1 MPLFENLH
9 DPAPCRIKRSKIEAF
24 PGGSPRLGPLPAPL
38 WTRKLLDRTLVT
50 IAETETIEEAFRRL
64 NANMLG
70 ILFAQD
76 AGGRVVGAVTD
87 GDIRRKLL
95 SGTSIAEQVATCV
108 NRNFVWALSGGPREQ
123 ILKLLDQRVHVV
135 PILDSERRLVDV
147 FSRDLFQLNEES
159 EVFARARSPVRI
171 SFSGGGTDLTHYFVD
186 NDGGSVI
193 NATIAMYAHAT
204 LRRRNDGRIRIYS
217 HDFKQTVEVDNLAAL
232 GSDGELALIKSV
244 IRLIKPPYGFDLDVS
259 ADFPVGSGLGG
270 SAVVSSAIIGCF
282 NEFRSD
288 QWDRHEIAEMA
299 FQAERLMLNI
309 PGGWQDQYATVFGG
323 FNHMEFSSDQ
333 NTIVPLRLD
342 SNIIAELEE
351 SLILCY
357 TGFNHDSGSIH
368 QDQKTQHESRD
379 AVAAAAR
386 QKEVTREIR
395 RHLLRGRL
403 LDCGRLI
410 DEAWHAKRRLSAKI
424 SSNELDAIYE
434 LAKANGAVGG
444 KLLGAGGGGY
454 FIFFVR
460 PFERYPLITALED
473 KGLRCSRIS
482 FEENGLRTWK
492 SRIPAES
499 TQNVGNAARP
509 SQAM

>member
-1 MPLFENLH
+1 
-9 DPAPCRIKRSKIEAF
+9 
-24 PGGSPRLGPLPAPL
+24 
-38 WTRKLLDRTLVT
+38 LLDRTLVT
-50 IAETETIEEAFRRL
+50 IAETDTIEEAFRRL

-70 ILFAQD
+70 ILFARD
-76 AGGRVVGAVTD
+76 AEGRVIGAVTD
-87 GDIRRKLL
+87 GDIRRRLL
-95 SGTSIAEQVATCV
+95 TGLSIHGQVTTCI
-108 NRNFVWALSGGPREQ
+108 NRDFVWAPAGGPREQ

-135 PILDSERRLVDV
+135 PILDSDMRLVDV
-147 FSRDLFQLNEES
+147 ISRDLFQLGEEG

-186 NDGGSVI
+186 NDGGAVI

-204 LRRRNDGRIRIYS
+204 LRRRNDDRIRIYS
-217 HDFKQTVEVDNLAAL
+217 HDFRRTVEAESLATL
-232 GSDGELALIKSV
+232 GSDGELSLIKSV
-244 IRLIKPPYGFDLDVS
+244 IRLIKPPYGFDLEVS

-342 SNIIAELEE
+342 PNIIAELEE
-351 SLILCY
+351 SLVLCY
-357 TGFNHDSGSIH
+357 TGLNRNSGSIH
-368 QDQKTQHESRD
+368 RDQKTHHESSD

-410 DEAWHAKRRLSAKI
+410 DEAWHAKRRLSSLI
-424 SSNELDAIYE
+424 SSGELDDIYE
-434 LAKANGAVGG
+434 LAKTNGAVGG

-454 FIFFVR
+454 FLFFVR

-473 KGLRCSRIS
+473 KGLSCSRIA
-482 FEENGLRTWK
+482 FEESGLHTWK
-492 SRIPAES
+492 SRIPTAI
-499 TQNVGNAARP
+499 TGVAPLRAK
-509 SQAM
+509 

>member
-1 MPLFENLH
+1 MV
-9 DPAPCRIKRSKIEAF
+9 
-24 PGGSPRLGPLPAPL
+24 
-38 WTRKLLDRTLVT
+38 DRTLVT

-64 NANMLG
+64 NLNMLG

-76 AGGRVVGAVTD
+76 SSGRVVGAVTD

-95 SGTSIAEQVATCV
+95 GGISIRDQVASCV
-108 NRNFVWALSGGPREQ
+108 NRDFVWAKADAPREQ

-135 PILDSERRLVDV
+135 PILDTERRLVDV
-147 FSRDLFQLNEES
+147 FSRDLFNLSEES

-186 NDGGSVI
+186 NGGAVL

-204 LRRRNDGRIRIYS
+204 LRRRSDSRIKIYS
-217 HDFKQTVEVDNLAAL
+217 HDFRCTVEAENLAAL
-232 GSDGELALIKSV
+232 GSGGELALIKSV
-244 IRLIKPPYGFDLDVS
+244 IRLIKPTYGFDLDVS

-323 FNHMEFSSDQ
+323 FNHMEFSSEQ

-342 SNIIAELEE
+342 PNIIAELEE
-351 SLILCY
+351 SLLLCY
-357 TGFNHDSGSIH
+357 TGFNHDSGEVH
-368 QDQKTQHESRD
+368 RDQKAQHQSSD

-386 QKEVTREIR
+386 QKEMTREIR
-395 RHLLRGRL
+395 HHLLRGQL

-410 DEAWHAKRRLSAKI
+410 DEAWHAKRRLSSKI
-424 SSNELDAIYE
+424 SSTELDAIYDH
-434 LAKANGAVGG
+434 AKANGAVGG

-460 PFERYPLITALED
+460 PFERYPLITALEG
-473 KGLRCSRIS
+473 KGLRCSRIT

-492 SRIPAES
+492 SRIPAAPYRS
-499 TQNVGNAARP
+499 AA
-509 SQAM
+509 SN

>member
-1 MPLFENLH
+1 
-9 DPAPCRIKRSKIEAF
+9 
-24 PGGSPRLGPLPAPL
+24 
-38 WTRKLLDRTLVT
+38 LLDRTLVT
-50 IAETETIEEAFRRL
+50 IAETDTIEDAFRRL
-64 NANMLG
+64 NTNMLG

-76 AGGRVVGAVTD
+76 ALGRVVGAVTD
-87 GDIRRKLL
+87 GDIRRRLL
-95 SGTSIAEQVATCV
+95 GGTSIRERVATCV
-108 NRNFVWALSGGPREQ
+108 NRNFVWARAGGPREQ

-135 PILDSERRLVDV
+135 PILDSDMRLVDV
-147 FSRDLFQLNEES
+147 FSRDLFQLSEES

-186 NDGGSVI
+186 NDGGAVI

-204 LRRRNDGRIRIYS
+204 LRRRSDGRIRVYS
-217 HDFKQTVEVDNLAAL
+217 HDFRRTVEAESLATL

-244 IRLIKPPYGFDLDVS
+244 IRLIKPAYGFDLDVS

-323 FNHMEFSSDQ
+323 FNYMEFSSDQ

-342 SNIIAELEE
+342 PDVIAELEE
-351 SLILCY
+351 SLVLCY
-357 TGFNHDSGSIH
+357 TGSNHDSGSIH
-368 QDQKTQHESRD
+368 RDQKTVSQKSSE
-379 AVAAAAR
+379 AAAAAAQ
-386 QKEVTREIR
+386 QKELTREIR
-395 RHLLRGRL
+395 RHLLRGQL

-410 DEAWHAKRRLSAKI
+410 DEAWHAKRRLSPLI
-424 SSNELDAIYE
+424 SSPELDAMYE

-444 KLLGAGGGGY
+444 KLLGAGGGG
-454 FIFFVR
+454 FFMFFVR
-460 PFERYPLITALED
+460 PFHRYPLTTALEAQ
-473 KGLRCSRIS
+473 GLRCSHIA
-482 FEENGLRTWK
+482 FEESGLRTWK
-492 SRIPAES
+492 SRIKS
-499 TQNVGNAARP
+499 
-509 SQAM
+509 

>member
-1 MPLFENLH
+1 MV
-9 DPAPCRIKRSKIEAF
+9 
-24 PGGSPRLGPLPAPL
+24 
-38 WTRKLLDRTLVT
+38 DRTLVT

-64 NANMLG
+64 NLNMLG

-76 AGGRVVGAVTD
+76 SSGRVVGAVTD

-95 SGTSIAEQVATCV
+95 GGISIRDQVASCV
-108 NRNFVWALSGGPREQ
+108 NRDFVWAKADAPREQ

-135 PILDSERRLVDV
+135 PILDTERRLVDV
-147 FSRDLFQLNEES
+147 FSRDLFNLSEES

-186 NDGGSVI
+186 NGGAVI

-204 LRRRNDGRIRIYS
+204 LRRRSDSRIKIYS
-217 HDFKQTVEVDNLAAL
+217 HDFRCTVEAENLAAL
-232 GSDGELALIKSV
+232 GSGGELALIKSV
-244 IRLIKPPYGFDLDVS
+244 IRLIKPTYGFDLDVS

-323 FNHMEFSSDQ
+323 FNHMEFSSEQ

-342 SNIIAELEE
+342 PNIIAELEE
-351 SLILCY
+351 SLLLCY
-357 TGFNHDSGSIH
+357 TGFNHDSGEVH
-368 QDQKTQHESRD
+368 RDQKAQHQSSD

-386 QKEVTREIR
+386 QKEMTREIR
-395 RHLLRGRL
+395 HHLLRGQL

-410 DEAWHAKRRLSAKI
+410 DEAWHAKRRLSSKI
-424 SSNELDAIYE
+424 SSTELDAIYDH
-434 LAKANGAVGG
+434 AKANGAVGG

-460 PFERYPLITALED
+460 PFERYPLITALEG
-473 KGLRCSRIS
+473 KGLRCSRIT

-492 SRIPAES
+492 SRIPAAPYRS
-499 TQNVGNAARP
+499 AA
-509 SQAM
+509 SN

>member
-1 MPLFENLH
+1 LADKSH
-9 DPAPCRIKRSKIEAF
+9 
-24 PGGSPRLGPLPAPL
+24 
-38 WTRKLLDRTLVT
+38 VT
-50 IAETETIEEAFRRL
+50 ITETETISEAFRRL

-76 AGGRVVGAVTD
+76 AEGRIVGAVTD
-87 GDIRRKLL
+87 GDIRRRLL
-95 SGTSIAEQVATCV
+95 TGISIQGEVASCI
-108 NRNFVWALSGGPREQ
+108 NRNFVWARAGAPREQ

-135 PILDSERRLVDV
+135 PILDAERRLVEV
-147 FSRDLFQLNEES
+147 FSRDLFSLSEES

-186 NDGGSVI
+186 NGGAVI

-217 HDFKQTVEVDNLAAL
+217 HDFRRTIEAENLAAL

-244 IRLIKPPYGFDLDVS
+244 IRLIKPSFGFDLDVS

-323 FNHMEFSSDQ
+323 FNHMEFSSEQ

-342 SNIIAELEE
+342 PNIIAELEE
-351 SLILCY
+351 SLVLCY
-357 TGFNHDSGSIH
+357 SGFNHDSGSVH
-368 QDQKTQHESRD
+368 RDQKAQHQTSD
-379 AVAAAAR
+379 AVAAAAK

-395 RHLLRGRL
+395 HYLLRGQL
-403 LDCGRLI
+403 LECGRLI
-410 DEAWHAKRRLSAKI
+410 DEAWHAKRRLSSKI
-424 SSNELDAIYE
+424 SSSELDSIYE
-434 LAKANGAVGG
+434 HAKTNGAVGG

-454 FIFFVR
+454 FLFFVR
-460 PFERYPLITALED
+460 PFERYPLIAALEE
-473 KGLRCSRIS
+473 KGLRCSRIA
-482 FEENGLRTWK
+482 FEESGLRTWK
-492 SRIPAES
+492 SRIPAP
-499 TQNVGNAARP
+499 AA
-509 SQAM
+509 

>member
-1 MPLFENLH
+1 LV
-9 DPAPCRIKRSKIEAF
+9 
-24 PGGSPRLGPLPAPL
+24 
-38 WTRKLLDRTLVT
+38 DRTLVT

-64 NANMLG
+64 NLNMLG

-76 AGGRVVGAVTD
+76 SSGRVVGAVTD

-95 SGTSIAEQVATCV
+95 DGISIRDQVASCV
-108 NRNFVWALSGGPREQ
+108 NRDFVWAKAGAPREQ

-135 PILDSERRLVDV
+135 PILDAERRLVEV
-147 FSRDLFQLNEES
+147 FSRDLFNLSEES

-186 NDGGSVI
+186 NGGAVI

-204 LRRRNDGRIRIYS
+204 LRRRSDSRIKIYS
-217 HDFKQTVEVDNLAAL
+217 HDFRCTVEAENLAAL
-232 GSDGELALIKSV
+232 GSGGELALIKSV
-244 IRLIKPPYGFDLDVS
+244 IRLIKPTYGFDLDVS

-323 FNHMEFSSDQ
+323 FNHMEFSSEQ

-342 SNIIAELEE
+342 PNIIAELEE
-351 SLILCY
+351 SLLLCY
-357 TGFNHDSGSIH
+357 TGFNHDSGEVH
-368 QDQKTQHESRD
+368 RDQKAQHQSSD

-395 RHLLRGRL
+395 HHLLRGQL

-410 DEAWHAKRRLSAKI
+410 DEAWHAKRKLSSKI
-424 SSNELDAIYE
+424 SSTELDAIYDH
-434 LAKANGAVGG
+434 AKANGAVGG

-460 PFERYPLITALED
+460 PFERYPLITALEG
-473 KGLRCSRIS
+473 KGLRCSRIT

-492 SRIPAES
+492 SRIPGAPDRS
-499 TQNVGNAARP
+499 AA
-509 SQAM
+509 SN

>member
-1 MPLFENLH
+1 M
-9 DPAPCRIKRSKIEAF
+9 
-24 PGGSPRLGPLPAPL
+24 
-38 WTRKLLDRTLVT
+38 TLADKSHLT
-50 IAETETIEEAFRRL
+50 IAETETITEAFRRL

-76 AGGRVVGAVTD
+76 AEGRIVGAVTD
-87 GDIRRKLL
+87 GDIRRRLL
-95 SGTSIAEQVATCV
+95 TGISLHGQVASCI
-108 NRNFVWALSGGPREQ
+108 NRDFVWARAGAPREQ

-135 PILDSERRLVDV
+135 PILDTDGRLVDV
-147 FSRDLFQLNEES
+147 FSRDLFNLGDES

-186 NDGGSVI
+186 NGGAVI
-193 NATIAMYAHAT
+193 SATIAMYAHAT
-204 LRRRNDGRIRIYS
+204 LRRRSDGRIRIYS
-217 HDFKQTVEVDNLAAL
+217 HDFRRTIEADDLAAL
-232 GSDGELALIKSV
+232 GCEGELSLIKSV
-244 IRLIKPPYGFDLDVS
+244 VRLIKPAYGFDLDVS

-323 FNHMEFSSDQ
+323 FNHMEFSSEQ

-342 SNIIAELEE
+342 PNIIAELEE
-351 SLILCY
+351 SLVLCY
-357 TGFNHDSGSIH
+357 TGFNHDSGSVH
-368 QDQKTQHESRD
+368 RDQKAQHQTSD
-379 AVAAAAR
+379 AIAAAAK

-395 RHLLRGRL
+395 HHLLRGQL
-403 LDCGRLI
+403 LECGRLI
-410 DEAWHAKRRLSAKI
+410 DEAWHAKRRLSSKI
-424 SSNELDAIYE
+424 SSSELDGIYE
-434 LAKANGAVGG
+434 HAKENGAVGG

-460 PFERYPLITALED
+460 PFERYPLIAALED
-473 KGLRCSRIS
+473 KGLRCSRIA

-492 SRIPAES
+492 SRFPAPLAEIIS
-499 TQNVGNAARP
+499 RR
-509 SQAM
+509 

>member
-1 MPLFENLH
+1 MQ
-9 DPAPCRIKRSKIEAF
+9 
-24 PGGSPRLGPLPAPL
+24 
-38 WTRKLLDRTLVT
+38 DRTLVT

-64 NANMLG
+64 NINMLG
-70 ILFAQD
+70 ILFAED
-76 AGGRVVGAVTD
+76 ADGRVVGAVTD

-95 SGTSIAEQVATCV
+95 VGGSIREQVATCV
-108 NRNFVWALSGGPREQ
+108 NRKFVWAPAGGPREQ

-135 PILDSERRLVDV
+135 PILDGERRLVDV
-147 FSRDLFQLNEES
+147 FSRDLFQLDEEN
-159 EVFARARSPVRI
+159 EVFARARSPVRV

-186 NDGGSVI
+186 NDGGAVI

-204 LRRRNDGRIRIYS
+204 LRRRHDKSIRIYS
-217 HDFKQTVEVDNLAAL
+217 HDFKQTVEAENLAAL
-232 GSDGELALIKSV
+232 GSDGDLALIKSV
-244 IRLIKPPYGFDLDVS
+244 VRLIKPPYGFDLEVS
-259 ADFPVGSGLGG
+259 ADFPIGSGLGG

-323 FNHMEFSSDQ
+323 FNHMEFFSDQ
-333 NTIVPLRLD
+333 NTIVPLRLEP
-342 SNIIAELEE
+342 NIIAELEE

-357 TGFNHDSGSIH
+357 TGLSRDGGAVHRE
-368 QDQKTQHESRD
+368 QKTHHRSDD

-395 RHLLRGRL
+395 RHLLRGKL

-410 DEAWHAKRRLSAKI
+410 DEAWHAKRRLSPAI
-424 SSNELDAIYE
+424 SSSDLDGIYE
-434 LAKANGAVGG
+434 LAKANGAIGG

-454 FIFFVR
+454 FMFFVR
-460 PFERYPLITALED
+460 PFERYPLITALQE
-473 KGLRCSRIS
+473 KGLRCSRVA
-482 FEENGLRTWK
+482 FEANGLRTWK
-492 SRIPAES
+492 SRIK
-499 TQNVGNAARP
+499 N
-509 SQAM
+509 

>member
-1 MPLFENLH
+1 LAETSHL
-9 DPAPCRIKRSKIEAF
+9 
-24 PGGSPRLGPLPAPL
+24 
-38 WTRKLLDRTLVT
+38 T

-64 NANMLG
+64 NANRLG

-76 AGGRVVGAVTD
+76 PGGRIVGAVTD
-87 GDIRRKLL
+87 GDIRRRMLA
-95 SGTSIAEQVATCV
+95 GITIHDRVAACI
-108 NRNFVWALSGGPREQ
+108 NHNFVWAQAGGPREQ

-135 PILDSERRLVDV
+135 PILDTEGRLVDV
-147 FSRDLFQLNEES
+147 FSRELFNLSEES

-171 SFSGGGTDLTHYFVD
+171 SFSGGGTDLTHYFVE
-186 NDGGSVI
+186 NDGGAVI
-193 NATIAMYAHAT
+193 NATIKMYAHAT
-204 LRRRNDGRIRIYS
+204 LRRRSDPHIRIYS
-217 HDFKQTVEVDNLAAL
+217 HDFRRTVEAGSLAEL
-232 GSDGELALIKSV
+232 GTGGDLALIKSV
-244 IRLIKPPYGFDLDVS
+244 VRLIKPTYGFELEVS

-282 NEFRSD
+282 NEFRGD

-342 SNIIAELEE
+342 PNIIAELEE
-351 SLILCY
+351 SLVLCY
-357 TGFNHDSGSIH
+357 SGAGHDSGAIH
-368 QDQKTQHESRD
+368 RDQKAQHATAD
-379 AVAAAAR
+379 AVTAAAK

-395 RHLLRGRL
+395 KHLLRGRL

-410 DEAWHAKRRLSAKI
+410 DEAWHAKRKLSSKI
-424 SSNELDAIYE
+424 SSGELDAIYDF
-434 LAKANGAVGG
+434 AKSNGAVGG

-454 FIFFVR
+454 FMFFVR
-460 PFERYPLITALED
+460 PFERYQLIAALEQQ
-473 KGLRCSRIS
+473 GHSCSRIM

-492 SRIPAES
+492 SRLPSSSRQAAAE
-499 TQNVGNAARP
+499 AARP
-509 SQAM
+509 KDH

>member
-1 MPLFENLH
+1 M
-9 DPAPCRIKRSKIEAF
+9 
-24 PGGSPRLGPLPAPL
+24 
-38 WTRKLLDRTLVT
+38 DRTLLT
-50 IAETETIEEAFRRL
+50 ISETETIEEAFRRL
-64 NANMLG
+64 NLNMLG

-76 AGGRVVGAVTD
+76 AGGRVIGAVTD

-95 SGTSIAEQVATCV
+95 GGLSIRDQVAACV
-108 NRNFVWALSGGPREQ
+108 NRDFVWARAGAPREQ
-123 ILKLLDQRVHVV
+123 ILKLLDQRVHIV
-135 PILDSERRLVDV
+135 PILDPERRLVDV
-147 FSRDLFQLNEES
+147 FSRDLFQIGEES

-186 NDGGSVI
+186 HDGGAVI

-204 LRRRNDGRIRIYS
+204 LRRRSDGRIRIYS
-217 HDFKQTVEVDNLAAL
+217 HDFRRTVEAKNLEEL

-244 IRLIKPPYGFDLDVS
+244 IRLIKPSYGFDLDVS

-323 FNHMEFSSDQ
+323 FNHMEFSSEH

-342 SNIIAELEE
+342 PNIVAELEE
-351 SLILCY
+351 SLVLCY
-357 TGFNHDSGSIH
+357 TGFNHDSGDVH
-368 QDQKTQHESRD
+368 RDQKSQHRKAD
-379 AVAAAAR
+379 AMAAAAR
-386 QKEVTREIR
+386 QKEMTREIR
-395 RHLLRGRL
+395 HHLLRGQL

-410 DEAWHAKRRLSAKI
+410 DEAWHAKRRMSSKI
-424 SSNELDAIYE
+424 SSTELDAIYDH
-434 LAKANGAVGG
+434 AKANGAVGG

-454 FIFFVR
+454 FVFFVR
-460 PFERYPLITALED
+460 PFERYPLIRALED
-473 KGLRCSRIS
+473 KGLRCSRIT

-492 SRIPAES
+492 SRIPA
-499 TQNVGNAARP
+499 TPARNAAA
-509 SQAM
+509 SN

>member
-1 MPLFENLH
+1 LVN
-9 DPAPCRIKRSKIEAF
+9 
-24 PGGSPRLGPLPAPL
+24 
-38 WTRKLLDRTLVT
+38 RTLVT

-64 NANMLG
+64 NLNMLG

-76 AGGRVVGAVTD
+76 TAGRVVGAVTD

-95 SGTSIAEQVATCV
+95 GGISIRDQVGSCV
-108 NRNFVWALSGGPREQ
+108 NRDFVWAKAGAPREQ

-135 PILDSERRLVDV
+135 PILDPEQRLVDV
-147 FSRDLFQLNEES
+147 FSRDLFSLSEES

-186 NDGGSVI
+186 NGGAVI
-193 NATIAMYAHAT
+193 NAAIAMYAHAS
-204 LRRRNDGRIRIYS
+204 LRRRNDSRIKIYS
-217 HDFKQTVEVDNLAAL
+217 HDFRCTVEAENLAAL
-232 GSDGELALIKSV
+232 GSGGELALIKSV
-244 IRLIKPPYGFDLDVS
+244 VRLIKPTYGFDLDVS
-259 ADFPVGSGLGG
+259 ADFPIGSGLGG

-288 QWDRHEIAEMA
+288 RWDRHEIAEMA

-342 SNIIAELEE
+342 PNIIAELEE
-351 SLILCY
+351 SLVLCY
-357 TGFNHDSGSIH
+357 TGFNHDSGEVH
-368 QDQKTQHESRD
+368 RDQKAQHQSND
-379 AVAAAAR
+379 ATAAAAR

-395 RHLLRGRL
+395 HHLLRGQL

-410 DEAWHAKRRLSAKI
+410 DEAWHAKRKLSSKI
-424 SSNELDAIYE
+424 SSTELDAIYD

-460 PFERYPLITALED
+460 PFERYPLITALEG
-473 KGLRCSRIS
+473 KGLRCSRIT

-492 SRIPAES
+492 SRIPAALS
-499 TQNVGNAARP
+499 RSATSN
-509 SQAM
+509 

>member
-1 MPLFENLH
+1 
-9 DPAPCRIKRSKIEAF
+9 
-24 PGGSPRLGPLPAPL
+24 LPDKSHL
-38 WTRKLLDRTLVT
+38 T

-95 SGTSIAEQVATCV
+95 DGVSIREQVATCI
-108 NRNFVWALSGGPREQ
+108 NRKFVWARAGGPREQ

-135 PILDSERRLVDV
+135 PILDSDMRLVDV
-147 FSRDLFQLNEES
+147 FSRDLFQLGEES

-186 NDGGSVI
+186 NDGGAVI

-204 LRRRNDGRIRIYS
+204 LRRRDDGRIRIYS
-217 HDFKQTVEVDNLAAL
+217 HDFRQTIEVENLAAL
-232 GSDGELALIKSV
+232 GSDGDLALIKSV
-244 IRLIKPPYGFDLDVS
+244 IRLIKPTYGFDLEVS

-288 QWDRHEIAEMA
+288 RWDRHEIAEMA

-333 NTIVPLRLD
+333 NTIVPLRLEP
-342 SNIIAELEE
+342 NIIAELEE
-351 SLILCY
+351 SLVLCY
-357 TGFNHDSGSIH
+357 TGLNRDSGSIH
-368 QDQKTQHESRD
+368 RDQKTHHESSD
-379 AVAAAAR
+379 AAAAAAR

-410 DEAWHAKRRLSAKI
+410 DEAWHAKRRLSPLI
-424 SSNELDAIYE
+424 SSNGLDDIYE
-434 LAKANGAVGG
+434 LAKTNGAVGG

-454 FIFFVR
+454 FLFFVR

-473 KGLRCSRIS
+473 KGLRCSRIA

-492 SRIPAES
+492 SRIPAAPTEKV
-499 TQNVGNAARP
+499 TGVAVPRAT
-509 SQAM
+509 

>member
-1 MPLFENLH
+1 
-9 DPAPCRIKRSKIEAF
+9 
-24 PGGSPRLGPLPAPL
+24 LGPE
-38 WTRKLLDRTLVT
+38 KLLDRALVT

-64 NANMLG
+64 NINKLG

-76 AGGRVVGAVTD
+76 AGGRVIGAVTD

-95 SGTSIAEQVATCV
+95 GGASLREPVAVCV
-108 NRNFVWALSGGPREQ
+108 NRDFVWAPSGGPREQ

-135 PILDSERRLVDV
+135 PILDREQRLVDV
-147 FSRDLFQLNEES
+147 FSRDLFQLGEES

-171 SFSGGGTDLTHYFVD
+171 SFSGGGTDLTHYFVS
-186 NDGGSVI
+186 NDGGAVI

-204 LRRRNDGRIRIYS
+204 LRRRADQSIRIYS
-217 HDFKQTVEVDNLAAL
+217 HDFRQTVDAANLAAL
-232 GSDGELALIKSV
+232 GTDGDLALIKSV
-244 IRLIKPPYGFDLDVS
+244 VRLIKPPYGFDLEVS

-333 NTIVPLRLD
+333 NTIVPLRLEP
-342 SNIIAELEE
+342 NIIAELEE
-351 SLILCY
+351 SLVLCY
-357 TGFNHDSGSIH
+357 TGLNRDSGAIH
-368 QDQKTQHESRD
+368 RDQKSHHESTE

-410 DEAWHAKRRLSAKI
+410 DEAWHAKRRLSASI
-424 SSNELDAIYE
+424 SSGTLDGIYD
-434 LAKANGAVGG
+434 LAKNNGAVGG

-454 FIFFVR
+454 FLFFVR
-460 PFERYPLITALED
+460 PFERYALITALQD
-473 KGLRCSRIS
+473 KGLHCSRIA

-492 SRIPAES
+492 SRIRS
-499 TQNVGNAARP
+499 
-509 SQAM
+509 

>member
-1 MPLFENLH
+1 
-9 DPAPCRIKRSKIEAF
+9 
-24 PGGSPRLGPLPAPL
+24 
-38 WTRKLLDRTLVT
+38 LLDRTLVT

-64 NANMLG
+64 NVNMLG
-70 ILFAQD
+70 ILFAED

-95 SGTSIAEQVATCV
+95 DGSSIREQVATCV
-108 NRNFVWALSGGPREQ
+108 NRKFVWALAGGPREQ

-135 PILDSERRLVDV
+135 PILDTEHRLVDV
-147 FSRDLFQLNEES
+147 FSRDLFQLDEEN
-159 EVFARARSPVRI
+159 EVFARARSPVRV

-186 NDGGSVI
+186 NDGGAVI

-204 LRRRNDGRIRIYS
+204 LRRRSHKSIRIYS
-217 HDFKQTVEVDNLAAL
+217 HDFKQTVEAANLSEL
-232 GSDGELALIKSV
+232 GGNGDLALIKSV
-244 IRLIKPPYGFDLDVS
+244 VRLIKPSYGFDLEVS
-259 ADFPVGSGLGG
+259 ADFPIGSGLGG

-323 FNHMEFSSDQ
+323 FNHMEFFSDQ
-333 NTIVPLRLD
+333 NTIVPLRLEP
-342 SNIIAELEE
+342 NIVAELEE

-357 TGFNHDSGSIH
+357 TGLTRDGGAVHRE
-368 QDQKTQHESRD
+368 QKTQHRSED

-395 RHLLRGRL
+395 RHLLRGQL

-410 DEAWHAKRRLSAKI
+410 DEAWHAKRRLSPAI
-424 SSNELDAIYE
+424 SSAELDGIYE
-434 LAKANGAVGG
+434 LAKANGAIGG

-454 FIFFVR
+454 FMFFVR
-460 PFERYPLITALED
+460 PFERYPLITALKE
-473 KGLRCSRIS
+473 KGLRCSRIA
-482 FEENGLRTWK
+482 FEPNGLRTWK
-492 SRIPAES
+492 SRIR
-499 TQNVGNAARP
+499 N
-509 SQAM
+509 

>member
-1 MPLFENLH
+1 
-9 DPAPCRIKRSKIEAF
+9 
-24 PGGSPRLGPLPAPL
+24 LPDKNHL
-38 WTRKLLDRTLVT
+38 T

-64 NANMLG
+64 NINKLG
-70 ILFAQD
+70 ILFVRD
-76 AGGRVVGAVTD
+76 DGGRVVGAVTD

-95 SGTSIAEQVATCV
+95 GGASIREQIATCV
-108 NRNFVWALSGGPREQ
+108 NRNFVWARAGGPREQ

-135 PILDSERRLVDV
+135 PILDAEGRLVEV
-147 FSRDLFQLNEES
+147 FSRDLFQINAES

-193 NATIAMYAHAT
+193 NATIALYAHAT

-217 HDFKQTVEVDNLAAL
+217 HDFRCTVEAENLAAL
-232 GSDGELALIKSV
+232 GNDGELALIKSV
-244 IRLIKPPYGFDLDVS
+244 IRLIKPAYGFDLDVS

-342 SNIIAELEE
+342 SNIVAELEE
-351 SLILCY
+351 SLVLCY
-357 TGFNHDSGSIH
+357 TGFNHDSGSVH
-368 QDQKTQHESRD
+368 RDQKAQHQTSD
-379 AVAAAAR
+379 AVAAAAK

-395 RHLLRGRL
+395 HHLLRGQL

-410 DEAWHAKRRLSAKI
+410 DEAWHAKRRFSSKI
-424 SSNELDAIYE
+424 SSTELDAIYE

-454 FIFFVR
+454 FVFFVR
-460 PFERYPLITALED
+460 PFERYPLITALEA
-473 KGLRCSRIS
+473 KGLRCSRIA

-492 SRIPAES
+492 SRVPAAS
-499 TQNVGNAARP
+499 TQKTAAP
-509 SQAM
+509 D

>member
-1 MPLFENLH
+1 LQ
-9 DPAPCRIKRSKIEAF
+9 
-24 PGGSPRLGPLPAPL
+24 
-38 WTRKLLDRTLVT
+38 DRTLVT

-64 NANMLG
+64 NINMLG
-70 ILFAQD
+70 ILFAED

-95 SGTSIAEQVATCV
+95 DGSSIREQVATCV
-108 NRNFVWALSGGPREQ
+108 NRNFVWAPAGGPREQ

-135 PILDSERRLVDV
+135 PILNAERRLVDV
-147 FSRDLFQLNEES
+147 LSRDLFQLDEEN
-159 EVFARARSPVRI
+159 EVFARARSPVRV

-186 NDGGSVI
+186 NDGGAVI

-204 LRRRNDGRIRIYS
+204 LRRRGDKSIRIYS
-217 HDFKQTVEVDNLAAL
+217 HDFKQTVEAENLAAL
-232 GSDGELALIKSV
+232 GSDGDLALIKSV
-244 IRLIKPPYGFDLDVS
+244 VRLIKPPYGFDLEVS
-259 ADFPVGSGLGG
+259 ADFPIGSGLGG
-270 SAVVSSAIIGCF
+270 SAVVTSAIIGCF

-323 FNHMEFSSDQ
+323 FNHMEFSSDH

-342 SNIIAELEE
+342 PNIIAELEE

-357 TGFNHDSGSIH
+357 TGLTRDGGAVHRE
-368 QDQKTQHESRD
+368 QKTQHKSDD

-410 DEAWHAKRRLSAKI
+410 DEAWHAKRRLSSAI
-424 SSNELDAIYE
+424 SSNELDGIYE
-434 LAKANGAVGG
+434 LAKANGAIGG

-454 FIFFVR
+454 FMFFVR
-460 PFERYPLITALED
+460 PFERYSLITALQE
-473 KGLRCSRIS
+473 KGLRCTRVA
-482 FEENGLRTWK
+482 FEANGLRTWK
-492 SRIPAES
+492 SRIK
-499 TQNVGNAARP
+499 N
-509 SQAM
+509 

>member
-1 MPLFENLH
+1 MV
-9 DPAPCRIKRSKIEAF
+9 
-24 PGGSPRLGPLPAPL
+24 
-38 WTRKLLDRTLVT
+38 DRTLVT

-64 NANMLG
+64 NLNMLG

-76 AGGRVVGAVTD
+76 SSGRVVGAVTD

-95 SGTSIAEQVATCV
+95 GGISIRDQVASCV
-108 NRNFVWALSGGPREQ
+108 NRDFVWAKADAPREQ

-135 PILDSERRLVDV
+135 PILDTERRLVDV
-147 FSRDLFQLNEES
+147 FSRDLFNLSEES

-186 NDGGSVI
+186 NGGAVI

-204 LRRRNDGRIRIYS
+204 LRRRSDSRIKIYS
-217 HDFKQTVEVDNLAAL
+217 HDFRCTVEAENLAAL
-232 GSDGELALIKSV
+232 GSGGELALIKSV
-244 IRLIKPPYGFDLDVS
+244 IRLIKPTYGFDLDVS

-323 FNHMEFSSDQ
+323 FNHMEFSSEQ

-342 SNIIAELEE
+342 PNIIAELEE
-351 SLILCY
+351 SLLLCY
-357 TGFNHDSGSIH
+357 TGFNHDSGEVH
-368 QDQKTQHESRD
+368 RDQKAQHQTSD

-386 QKEVTREIR
+386 QKEMTREIR
-395 RHLLRGRL
+395 HHLLRGQL

-410 DEAWHAKRRLSAKI
+410 DEAWHAKRRLSSKI
-424 SSNELDAIYE
+424 SSTELDAIYDH
-434 LAKANGAVGG
+434 AKANGAVGG

-460 PFERYPLITALED
+460 PFERYPLITALEG
-473 KGLRCSRIS
+473 KGLRCSRIT

-492 SRIPAES
+492 SRIPAAPYRS
-499 TQNVGNAARP
+499 AA
-509 SQAM
+509 SN

>member
-1 MPLFENLH
+1 M
-9 DPAPCRIKRSKIEAF
+9 
-24 PGGSPRLGPLPAPL
+24 
-38 WTRKLLDRTLVT
+38 LDRTLVT

>member
-1 MPLFENLH
+1 M
-9 DPAPCRIKRSKIEAF
+9 I
-24 PGGSPRLGPLPAPL
+24 
-38 WTRKLLDRTLVT
+38 
-50 IAETETIEEAFRRL
+50 
-64 NANMLG
+64 
-70 ILFAQD
+70 
-76 AGGRVVGAVTD
+76 GAVTD

-95 SGTSIAEQVATCV
+95 GGGSIGEEVATCV
-108 NRNFVWALSGGPREQ
+108 NRNFIWAPAGGPREQ

-147 FSRDLFQLNEES
+147 FSRDLFQLSEES

-186 NDGGSVI
+186 NDGGAVI

-204 LRRRNDGRIRIYS
+204 LRRRNDGRIQIYS
-217 HDFKQTVEVDNLAAL
+217 HDFQQTVEVDNLASL
-232 GSDGELALIKSV
+232 GNDGDLALIKSV
-244 IRLIKPPYGFDLDVS
+244 IRLIKPSYGFDLEVS
-259 ADFPVGSGLGG
+259 ADFPIGSGLGG

-342 SNIIAELEE
+342 ANIIAELEE

-357 TGFNHDSGSIH
+357 TGLKRNSGSIH
-368 QDQKTQHESRD
+368 RDQKTHHETSD
-379 AVAAAAR
+379 AVAATAR

-410 DEAWHAKRRLSAKI
+410 DEAWHAKRRLSPLI
-424 SSNELDAIYE
+424 SSSELDDIYD
-434 LAKANGAVGG
+434 LAKTSGAVGG

-454 FIFFVR
+454 FLFFVR
-460 PFERYPLITALED
+460 PFERYPLITALEGR
-473 KGLRCSRIS
+473 GLQCSRVT

-492 SRIPAES
+492 SRIPAAP
-499 TQNVGNAARP
+499 AAGTTGAASP
-509 SQAM
+509 PMAK